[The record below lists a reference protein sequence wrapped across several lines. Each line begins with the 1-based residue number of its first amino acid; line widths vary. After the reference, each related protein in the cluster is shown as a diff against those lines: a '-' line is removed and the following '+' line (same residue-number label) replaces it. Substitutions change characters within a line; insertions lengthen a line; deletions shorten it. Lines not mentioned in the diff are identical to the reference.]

1 MAKYYDSANPKY
13 CIVEYGDTLSEIAAH
28 WNTTYQSLAS
38 INGIS
43 NPNLIYVNQ
52 KICAASGGSPSPSQ
66 PTTTSNS
73 SKMVMI
79 QNFGVEIGTER
90 TLFVFWT
97 WDKNSTTENYKIRWY
112 YDPGD
117 GASHIGSETTVSSS
131 SPLQNTWTP
140 PEHAVSCSVYILPVS
155 KTKTVNGSTTSY
167 WSSSWSTKMTHY
179 FSNNPPSVPS
189 VPSVEIS
196 DYQLTASLDN
206 ISGTAT
212 HIQFEITKD
221 DTTVFK
227 TATVAITT
235 AHAAYTCIVADGGV
249 YKVRCRGVKD
259 SKYSNWSNY
268 SSPVKSAPSQVSGI
282 TECRATSST
291 SVYLAWP
298 EVPSANTYEIQYTTD
313 KRYFDG
319 SDQVQTITGIE
330 TTHYEKSGLE
340 SGKEY
345 FFRIRSASNNSQYSN
360 WSEIISLKLGEKPDY
375 PTTWSETTTAIV
387 GETVKLYW
395 VHNSKDGSNL
405 TKSVIE
411 ITINGTTTTYE
422 IVNPDPEET
431 NTGSYYV
438 NTSGYT
444 EGTKIHWRV
453 KTKGVLDDYSDY
465 SMLRTVDV
473 YAPPSL
479 SITFTDS
486 DENPISEITSF
497 PFYMDAIASPNVTRG
512 HHPIGY
518 NVNVISTEAYE
529 TNDEVGKAKIVRV
542 GESIYSKSFDVS
554 DDLFIE
560 FLPNNINLEN
570 NITYTFK
577 CTVTMNSGLIT
588 TDSVDLPVS
597 WDEDSDQPNLEI
609 SINQDDVSVNI
620 HPYCEDLS
628 GHEVRNVL
636 LSVYRKEFDGG
647 FTEIVKNL
655 DVSGGTVIT
664 NGNNTMA
671 SLKLRSEPDYFASTI
686 TTLPIG
692 YSVTITGNPVYS
704 VKTLYDDVWIRE
716 KPDGTGTIL
725 EKIVTA
731 GAELELAGD
740 SNEEFTKV
748 KHGNI
753 VGWVR
758 SKYISWEA
766 FMPATAVKS
775 GRTYNGWVWMR
786 YISPNSVFITDPH
799 PSLDYARYRV
809 VSKKKDT
816 GHISFYDPPS
826 YPIGEKAIIIQWD
839 ETWSDYIN
847 DSQDP
852 LTKDNWSGSLLR
864 LPYNVDVSENNDID
878 VELVEY
884 IGRKH
889 PVSYYGTQLGQTAN
903 WNVEIDRKDT
913 ETIYALRRLAV
924 WPGDVY
930 VREPS
935 GSGYWAKVNVS
946 FSQTH
951 CELTIPVTFDITR
964 VEGGM

>member
-1 MAKYYDSANPKY
+1 MAKYYDSARPKY
-13 CIVEYGDTLSEIAAH
+13 CIVEYGDTLSEIAEH
-28 WNTTYQSLAS
+28 WRTTYQSLAS

-52 KICAASGGSPSPSQ
+52 KICAASGGSPSPSS

-117 GASHIGSETTVSSS
+117 GASHIGNETTVSSS

-179 FSNNPPSVPS
+179 FSNNPPSIPS

-227 TATVAITT
+227 TATVEITT
-235 AHAAYTCIVADGGV
+235 AHAAYTCTVADGGV

-268 SSPVKSAPSQVSGI
+268 SSSVKSAPSQVSGI

-298 EVPSANTYEIQYTTD
+298 EVSSANTYEIQYTTD

-319 SDQVQTITGIE
+319 SDQVQTITGIQ

-360 WSEIISLKLGEKPDY
+360 WSEIVSLKLGEKPDY

-411 ITINGTTTTYE
+411 ITINGNTTTYE

-438 NTSGYT
+438 NTSGYA

-465 SMLRTVDV
+465 SMMRTVDV

-479 SITFTDS
+479 SIRFTDS
-486 DENPISEITSF
+486 HENPIREITSF

-529 TNDEVGKAKIVRV
+529 TYDEVGKAKVVRV

-588 TDSVDLPVS
+588 TDSANLPVS
-597 WDEDSDQPNLEI
+597 WSVDEYQPNMEI
-609 SINQDDVSVNI
+609 AINKNDVSVNI
-620 HPYCEDLS
+620 KPYCEDLS
-628 GHEVRNVL
+628 GNKSTNFY
-636 LSVYRKEFDGG
+636 LSVYRKEFDGS

-655 DVSGGTVIT
+655 DAVKGATVI
-664 NGNNTMA
+664 
-671 SLKLRSEPDYFASTI
+671 
-686 TTLPIG
+686 
-692 YSVTITGNPVYS
+692 
-704 VKTLYDDVWIRE
+704 
-716 KPDGTGTIL
+716 
-725 EKIVTA
+725 
-731 GAELELAGD
+731 
-740 SNEEFTKV
+740 
-748 KHGNI
+748 
-753 VGWVR
+753 
-758 SKYISWEA
+758 
-766 FMPATAVKS
+766 
-775 GRTYNGWVWMR
+775 
-786 YISPNSVFITDPH
+786 DPH
-799 PSLDYARYRV
+799 PNLDYARYRL
-809 VSKKKDT
+809 VSKNKNT
-816 GHISFYDPPS
+816 GHMSFYDPPS